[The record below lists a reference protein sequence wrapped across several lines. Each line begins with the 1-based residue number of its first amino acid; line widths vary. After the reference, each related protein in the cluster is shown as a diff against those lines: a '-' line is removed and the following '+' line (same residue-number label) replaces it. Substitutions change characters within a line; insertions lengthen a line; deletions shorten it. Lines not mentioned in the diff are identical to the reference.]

1 MLPSRILFAAAMLA
15 GASFAQDLPK
25 GQIIDDVKCT
35 ADATQSYA
43 LYIPS
48 NYTPDKKWNLLM
60 AFDAR
65 ARGRAPVERYQAA
78 AEKFGYIVAGSNN
91 SRNGPTPVSMKAARA
106 MEADLKARFSID
118 EKRIYAAGQ
127 SGGARFVLDMVM
139 NAKEGAYAGV
149 IPSSAGFPRNA
160 GSQLELPF
168 AVFGTAGTEDFNYLE
183 LRRMERSVLT
193 AHRVRI
199 FQGGHTWLPGELAVE
214 ALEWMEVQAMR
225 TGTRPRDEAMIDKLF
240 AARKA
245 ELAAVTNPAE
255 IFWTNLDI
263 SSEFAGLRDVGS
275 YIGRAQAMSKE
286 KDVVEAIR
294 GIMQGEIEESRIDA
308 EILNLSDQLSNDAER
323 EECFAKLR
331 TIITKL
337 GADAH
342 GQDDTPARRSARR
355 VLYGVLAD
363 NNNQKDAEYKKL
375 LESVR
380 P

>member
-1 MLPSRILFAAAMLA
+1 M
-15 GASFAQDLPK
+15 
-25 GQIIDDVKCT
+25 
-35 ADATQSYA
+35 
-43 LYIPS
+43 
-48 NYTPDKKWNLLM
+48 
-60 AFDAR
+60 
-65 ARGRAPVERYQAA
+65 
-78 AEKFGYIVAGSNN
+78 
-91 SRNGPTPVSMKAARA
+91 
-106 MEADLKARFSID
+106 
-118 EKRIYAAGQ
+118 
-127 SGGARFVLDMVM
+127 
-139 NAKEGAYAGV
+139 
-149 IPSSAGFPRNA
+149 
-160 GSQLELPF
+160 
-168 AVFGTAGTEDFNYLE
+168 
-183 LRRMERSVLT
+183 
-193 AHRVRI
+193 
-199 FQGGHTWLPGELAVE
+199 
-214 ALEWMEVQAMR
+214 
-225 TGTRPRDEAMIDKLF
+225 
-240 AARKA
+240 
-245 ELAAVTNPAE
+245 TNPAE